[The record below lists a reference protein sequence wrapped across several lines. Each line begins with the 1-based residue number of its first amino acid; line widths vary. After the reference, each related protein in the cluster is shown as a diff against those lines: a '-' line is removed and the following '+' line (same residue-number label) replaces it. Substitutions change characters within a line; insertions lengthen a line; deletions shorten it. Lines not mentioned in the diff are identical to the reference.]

1 MSTSCLSVTQ
11 PNEEKV
17 VKDEEMVV
25 EKMKHV
31 NEMHA
36 EFGRRR
42 KITLS
47 GLPIDSNE
55 EVRESACVCV
65 RACVRV
71 CVCVC
76 VCVCMCVCVCEER
89 SGVHRLVPVVVC

>member
-11 PNEEKV
+11 PNEEK
-17 VKDEEMVV
+17 DEETVV
-25 EKMKHV
+25 EEMKHV
-31 NEMHA
+31 IEMHA

-55 EVRESACVCV
+55 EVRERLCACVCV
-65 RACVRV
+65 CE
-71 CVCVC
+71 
-76 VCVCMCVCVCEER
+76 EER